1 MKTTL
6 IKTTIKTNP
15 MRKIVLSLAT
25 AFIAATSIAQEVEF
39 TEYDLPNGLH
49 VILHQ
54 ENGAPVVT
62 TAVMYQVG
70 AKDEEPGRT
79 GFAHFFEHLLFE
91 GTENIERGEWFNIVA
106 ANGGSN
112 NANTT
117 QDRTYY
123 YETFPSNKLEMGLW
137 MESERMLH
145 PVIEQIGVDTQNE
158 VVKEEK
164 RQRIDNA
171 PYGAIVYRT
180 GIDKH
185 LFKKHPYGRSVIG
198 SMDDLNAAKLEEF
211 RSFNDKYY
219 NPNNAVLVVAGDIN
233 IEETKKMI
241 EDYFGPIPNNA
252 PKNERTAIKE
262 DPITSTRYATEY
274 DSNIQIPAKIFSY
287 VTPKSIDKDAY
298 VMDYISSVLTG
309 GASSRMQKRMVDQ
322 EQIALQVLAF
332 NQAAQ
337 DYSTYTM
344 GALAKGDV
352 ELSKLA
358 AIMDEEIVKLQ
369 TELISEREFQKLQN
383 QFESQY
389 ISSNSRVEGIAASLA
404 SYYMLQGDT
413 DRINKELDIYKSVTR
428 EDIKRAANQYLKP
441 SQRLELDYLAGSA
454 PTDEELAA
462 AAKDMEDIEI
472 KDMKMQV
479 NTIYFEDDKF
489 DITASAEKEL
499 TRVANMMV
507 KNPSMEILA
516 ETYTDTRGSDKYN
529 KELSQKR
536 ANAVKAFLTLKGV
549 EGKRIEAVGRGEEN
563 PVIDC
568 ESKKCTDE
576 EYEQSRRTE
585 FTVTKN

>member
-1 MKTTL
+1 MKKL
-6 IKTTIKTNP
+6 
-15 MRKIVLSLAT
+15 VLSLAAVFT
-25 AFIAATSIAQEVEF
+25 AVTSFAQEVEF
-39 TEYDLPNGLH
+39 TEYDLDNGLH

-54 ENGAPVVT
+54 ENSAPVVT

-91 GTENIERGEWFNIVA
+91 GTENIERGEWFDIVA

-145 PVIEQIGVDTQNE
+145 PKIEQIGVDTQNE

-171 PYGAIVYRT
+171 PYGAIIYRT

-185 LFKKHPYGRSVIG
+185 LFKKHPYGQSVIG
-198 SMDDLNAAKLEEF
+198 SMEDLNAAKLEEF
-211 RSFNDKYY
+211 QAFNDKYY
-219 NPNNAVLVVAGDIN
+219 NPNNAVLVVAGDID
-233 IEETKKMI
+233 IDETKKMI

-252 PKNERTAIKE
+252 EVPQRVNIKE
-262 DPITSTRYATEY
+262 DPITETRYATEY
-274 DSNIQIPAKIFSY
+274 DANIQIPAKIFSW
-287 VTPKSIDKDAY
+287 VTPKNTDKDAY
-298 VMDYISSVLTG
+298 IMDYISSVLTG
-309 GASSRMQKRMVDQ
+309 GNSSRMYKRMVEE

-332 NQAAQ
+332 NQANQ
-337 DYSTYTM
+337 DYGTYTM
-344 GALAKGDV
+344 GALAKGDA
-352 ELSKLA
+352 ELSRLA
-358 AIMDEEIVKLQ
+358 EVMDEEIVKLQ
-369 TELISEREFQKLQN
+369 TELISEREFQKLRN
-383 QFESQY
+383 QFEAQY
-389 ISSNSRVEGIAASLA
+389 VSSNSRVEGIAASLA

-413 DRINKELDIYKSVTR
+413 DRINEELDIYKSITR

-441 SQRLELDYLAGSA
+441 SKRLELDYLAGSA
-454 PTDEELAA
+454 PEEGAEGEV
-462 AAKDMEDIEI
+462 EDIEI

-479 NTIYFEDDKF
+479 NTIYFEDDK
-489 DITASAEKEL
+489 DAITPSAEKEL
-499 TRVANMMV
+499 TRVANMMI
-507 KNPSMEILA
+507 KNPGMEILA
-516 ETYTDTRGSDKYN
+516 ETYTDTRGSAEYN
-529 KELSQKR
+529 KDLSQRR
-536 ANAVKAFLTLKGV
+536 ANNVKAFLTMKGV
-549 EGKRIEAVGRGEEN
+549 EANRIEAVGRGEEN

-585 FTVTKN
+585 FTVTKQ